1 MHILYNQGQKMAKY
15 FHALELNFPDICK
28 MYDDGVI
35 DKDTFKITLESFDVE
50 NSILVEDETEEQKSE
65 LVKKINN
72 KLAKI
77 GD

>member
-1 MHILYNQGQKMAKY
+1 MAKY
-15 FHALELNFPDICK
+15 FHALEQNFPDICK
-28 MYDDGVI
+28 MYDDKVI
-35 DKDTFKITLESFDVE
+35 DKNTFINTLKSFDVE

-72 KLAKI
+72 KIAKI

>member
-1 MHILYNQGQKMAKY
+1 MAKY
-15 FHALELNFPDICK
+15 FHALEINFPDICK
-28 MYDDGVI
+28 MYDDKVI
-35 DKDTFKITLESFDVE
+35 DKDTFINTLKSFDVE

-72 KLAKI
+72 KIAKI

>member
-1 MHILYNQGQKMAKY
+1 MAKY
-15 FHALELNFPDICK
+15 FHALDSNFTELSK
-28 MYDDGVI
+28 LYDDGVI
-35 DKDTFKITLESFDVE
+35 DKVIFTNTLKNFDVE

>member
-1 MHILYNQGQKMAKY
+1 MAKY
-15 FHALELNFPDICK
+15 FHALEINFPDICK
-28 MYDDGVI
+28 MYDDKVI
-35 DKDTFKITLESFDVE
+35 DKDTFINTLKSFDVE

-65 LVKKINN
+65 LVKKINT